1 MCIRDSFRGLESYW
15 EIPADAETAVA
26 GQWREAPGDEL
37 FQALRAEFG
46 RLPLVAEDLG
56 IITPAVEA
64 LRDKHGLPGMKAVSY
79 THLDVYKRQSLPQQN
94 GVSDDL
100 FAGCSRWRRASAAEF
115 GVRHQKNRSSRMP
128 GHSGPVR
135 AL

>member
-1 MCIRDSFRGLESYW
+1 MRGQGTHLALPFKQIGFRHALQGL
-15 EIPADAETAVA
+15 ADIDQINLPGTRPKRTNGDPLRAAVA
-26 GQWREAPGDEL
+26 TEHSKGIG
-37 FQALRAEFG
+37 
-46 RLPLVAEDLG
+46 VA
-56 IITPAVEA
+56 
-64 LRDKHGLPGMKAVSY
+64 SF
-79 THLDVYKRQSLPQQN
+79 PQQN